1 MSVLYKSASGREV
14 THSSSSALDT
24 FRLCRRKFKLSRI
37 DGWKQKARK
46 ASLEIGK
53 CLESALQ
60 FYHDNGLKEGDF
72 ESEWQ
77 RLWLKFADIDL
88 TYTDQEKDWKNVY
101 DLGKDWARLYPI
113 LLPTFPIRNPKWQLQ
128 FLKELW
134 PGDPSYGGLSFMGYT
149 DMLSTLEDGT
159 RLIIDVKTAAKALP
173 VTSDLMALDGQ
184 LRKYAWVSG
193 INQVAF
199 LNFVKCDP
207 SSFRKGVDVTLL
219 EDTRD
224 WKAGQPLVVFKAEEK
239 PVEGSESTQL
249 LLTLGT
255 AETVRI
261 MDEELDLIK
270 GKGSTEAK
278 AAVVSDYLA
287 DGRMCVVERSGVT
300 KVKIQFVRG
309 SIPEE
314 DLPEIGQQIGTDM
327 LALQAASENNS
338 FFRDGGVRFPN
349 ATCGWC
355 EFLPLCNRNDKLRD
369 ETLVQIKPAN
379 AIEEKDWLTELESE
393 DGE

>member
-1 MSVLYKSASGREV
+1 
-14 THSSSSALDT
+14 
-24 FRLCRRKFKLSRI
+24 
-37 DGWKQKARK
+37 
-46 ASLEIGK
+46 
-53 CLESALQ
+53 
-60 FYHDNGLKEGDF
+60 
-72 ESEWQ
+72 
-77 RLWLKFADIDL
+77 
-88 TYTDQEKDWKNVY
+88 
-101 DLGKDWARLYPI
+101 
-113 LLPTFPIRNPKWQLQ
+113 
-128 FLKELW
+128 
-134 PGDPSYGGLSFMGYT
+134 MGYT

-193 INQVAF
+193 INQVSF

-239 PVEGSESTQL
+239 QFGASETPLL

-261 MDEELDLIK
+261 MDEELDIIK

-278 AAVVSDYLA
+278 AAVVSSYLS
-287 DGRMCVVERSGVT
+287 DGRLCVVERSGVT

-309 SIPEE
+309 TIPEE
-314 DLPEIGQQIGTDM
+314 DLPEIGQQIGQDM
-327 LALQAASENNS
+327 IALKSASDTNS
-338 FFRDGGVRFPN
+338 FFKDGGVRFPN
-349 ATCGWC
+349 AICGWC
-355 EFLPLCNRNDKLRD
+355 EFLPICNRNDQRRD

-379 AIEEKDWLTELESE
+379 ATEEKDWLTELESE

>member
-37 DGWKQKARK
+37 DGWKQKANK
-46 ASLEIGK
+46 ASLSIGK

-60 FYHDNGLKEGDF
+60 FYHDNGLKDGDF
-72 ESEWQ
+72 EDEWS
-77 RLWLKFADIDL
+77 RLWLKFADIQL
-88 TYTDQEKDWKNVY
+88 AYTDQEKDWQNVY
-101 DLGKDWARLYPI
+101 TLGKEWAKLYSI
-113 LLPTFPIRNPKWQLQ
+113 LLPTFPIRNPKFQLQ

-134 PGDPSYGGLSFMGYT
+134 PGDSTYGGLSFMGYT

-159 RLIIDVKTAAKALP
+159 RLIIDIKTAAKALP
-173 VTSDLMALDGQ
+173 ITTDLMALDGQ

-193 INQVAF
+193 INQVSF

-207 SSFRKGVDVTLL
+207 SSFRKGAEVTLL
-219 EDTRD
+219 EDIREY
-224 WKAGQPLVVFKAEEK
+224 KAGEQLVVWKCCPPDENDPRFQLVVSPEK
-239 PVEGSESTQL
+239 IVQ
-249 LLTLGT
+249 
-255 AETVRI
+255 
-261 MDEELDLIK
+261 ELDEDLEKIK

-278 AAVVSDYLA
+278 RAKTAEYFRKNGLKTV
-287 DGRMCVVERSGVT
+287 GRDQVT

-309 SIPEE
+309 TIPEE

-369 ETLVQIKPAN
+369 ETLVQIRPSTPL
-379 AIEEKDWLTELESE
+379 EEKDWLTELEDE
-393 DGE
+393 CE

>member
-1 MSVLYKSASGREV
+1 
-14 THSSSSALDT
+14 
-24 FRLCRRKFKLSRI
+24 
-37 DGWKQKARK
+37 
-46 ASLEIGK
+46 
-53 CLESALQ
+53 
-60 FYHDNGLKEGDF
+60 
-72 ESEWQ
+72 
-77 RLWLKFADIDL
+77 
-88 TYTDQEKDWKNVY
+88 
-101 DLGKDWARLYPI
+101 
-113 LLPTFPIRNPKWQLQ
+113 
-128 FLKELW
+128 
-134 PGDPSYGGLSFMGYT
+134 MGYT

-193 INQVAF
+193 INQVSF

-224 WKAGQPLVVFKAEEK
+224 WKAGQSLVIFKAEEK
-239 PVEGSESTQL
+239 PVEDSESTQL

-278 AAVVSDYLA
+278 AAVVSAYLA
-287 DGRMCVVERSGVT
+287 DGRLCVIERSGAT

-327 LALQAASENNS
+327 LALQSASDNDS

-349 ATCGWC
+349 AICSWC
-355 EFLPLCNRNDKLRD
+355 EFLPICNRNDQRRD
-369 ETLVQIKPAN
+369 ETLVQIKPSTAL
-379 AIEEKDWLTELESE
+379 EEKDWLTELEDE
-393 DGE
+393 CE